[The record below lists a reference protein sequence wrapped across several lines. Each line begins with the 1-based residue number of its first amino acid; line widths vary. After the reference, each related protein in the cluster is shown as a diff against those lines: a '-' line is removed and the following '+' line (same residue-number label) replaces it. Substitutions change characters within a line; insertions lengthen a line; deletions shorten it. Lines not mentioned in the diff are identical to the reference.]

1 MQSIIK
7 HRQAAGYNTGG
18 IEAVLFVTSPDPD
31 SIQPG
36 TVLLTGTHVAQMF
49 EPFQVYKDSCV
60 VITIGVYLSL
70 LQFMKQNWTNISAA
84 MDKRINIFKLI
95 NNQESTRKNISFD
108 SSGTVV
114 YKRWFDVCFFLYQ
127 KHSHPIDDYKPFIHV
142 QVQNKSVLLDPDV
155 LFQMSQQFDIILDK
169 LTLAG
174 YKYQGPVTF
183 LHQ

>member
-31 SIQPG
+31 SIPPG
-36 TVLLTGTHVAQMF
+36 TALLTGTHVAQMF

-84 MDKRINIFKLI
+84 MDKRINIFKSI
-95 NNQESTRKNISFD
+95 NNQESTRKNISFE